1 MLHAGYGILPS
12 SSDIGIKLHNAN
24 RELMSLSFENI
35 DYSVDTSKNILTLS
49 VQSSSSLS
57 VTGFSLNSV
66 DYIDIETP
74 SNYYNSS
81 YEEFPTKILTMSLA
95 TAGFS
100 SSTNPYG
107 YVNIKI
113 HPTATGTPLELTL
126 QYTVDGGTA
135 TELVKYPYGGVEE
148 LNIKAIVIYNT
159 ITSSFIVKAV

>member
-1 MLHAGYGILPS
+1 MYAGYGILPS
-12 SSDIGIKLHNAN
+12 SRDTGIKLHNAN

-35 DYSVDTSKNILTLS
+35 DYSADMSKNILTLTA
-49 VQSSSSLS
+49 QSPLLS
-57 VTGFSLNSV
+57 VTEFSLNSV
-66 DYIDIETP
+66 DYIDVGTP

-81 YEEFPTKILTMSLA
+81 YEEFPTKILTMSLS

-126 QYTVDGGTA
+126 QYTINGGA
-135 TELVKYPYGGVEE
+135 AVELVKYPYSGIEE
-148 LNIKAIVIYNT
+148 LNIKAIIIYNKT
-159 ITSSFIVKAV
+159 ASSFIVKAV